1 MRLLFKKT
9 NGQPSWS
16 LTFAVISFAA
26 TTLWLILSIFVNIH
40 GVDIR
45 PFNGSDATLYLFP
58 LIGNYF
64 GAKFMAARTPLQEK
78 KKEEGES

>member
-16 LTFAVISFAA
+16 LTFAVISFTA
-26 TTLWLILSIFVNIH
+26 TTLWLILSIFVKIH

-45 PFNGSDATLYLFP
+45 PFNGADATMYLFP

-64 GAKFMAARTPLQEK
+64 GAKFLAAKNGSLP
-78 KKEEGES
+78 KEEDKTS